1 MTPQEHCH
9 NKFVIQRFVQEA
21 ERLSQQK
28 KYDEALR
35 ILTQAYSIDP
45 FDEGVQELERQ
56 ILLLQA
62 QTFRTES
69 APGAPTET
77 EMSSE
82 LSAEAA
88 SRIGEHIAQAYQ
100 FRKSRNY
107 ARALHEI
114 AEALF
119 LDPLSELLHQLER
132 EIFTEYKK
140 SQHGQVGTRESD
152 IPKGGNGRAAALGT
166 RITPSPREVPQR
178 EEPSET
184 SLMRPEDEHYE
195 RAKQLLQKKAFEE
208 ALSEIALGLVMDD
221 RSEKL
226 KRLEQEVWRTLEAH
240 LPPVQKEHS
249 DVDQGVLQD
258 YLRSAEEYLKQ
269 RQIEKALEELIKVY
283 MIDPLNADANKLEQR
298 IRQAQMKDLQ

>member
-1 MTPQEHCH
+1 
-9 NKFVIQRFVQEA
+9 
-21 ERLSQQK
+21 
-28 KYDEALR
+28 
-35 ILTQAYSIDP
+35 
-45 FDEGVQELERQ
+45 
-56 ILLLQA
+56 
-62 QTFRTES
+62 
-69 APGAPTET
+69 
-77 EMSSE
+77 
-82 LSAEAA
+82 
-88 SRIGEHIAQAYQ
+88 
-100 FRKSRNY
+100 
-107 ARALHEI
+107 
-114 AEALF
+114 
-119 LDPLSELLHQLER
+119 
-132 EIFTEYKK
+132 
-140 SQHGQVGTRESD
+140 
-152 IPKGGNGRAAALGT
+152 
-166 RITPSPREVPQR
+166 
-178 EEPSET
+178 
-184 SLMRPEDEHYE
+184 MRPEDEHYE